1 MIIEKVISEAYRKLK
16 KSGIKTAKL
25 DSEILMSKV
34 IQKDRAFVILNSD
47 YDLKKNLLN
56 SYKDLIQKR
65 SIGTPVSYLT
75 GTKNFWNYDFKIN
88 KNVLI
93 PRPDTELIIQEILN
107 LTKNK
112 NKLRFLDVGTGSG
125 CIILTILKERKDFY
139 GIGIDISKKSLDLA
153 KINRDNLGVKN
164 RLKFLKSDIDN
175 FNYGKYDLIISN
187 PPYIKQRV
195 LKCLEKDVINF
206 EPKCALDGGLNGLSE
221 IRKVISKSSELI
233 KKKGFLILEIGFDQK
248 KSVKKIL
255 NDKGFYIKEMVKDLA
270 NNDRCIISVKI

>member
-125 CIILTILKERKDFY
+125 CIILTILKE
-139 GIGIDISKKSLDLA
+139 
-153 KINRDNLGVKN
+153 
-164 RLKFLKSDIDN
+164 
-175 FNYGKYDLIISN
+175 
-187 PPYIKQRV
+187 
-195 LKCLEKDVINF
+195 
-206 EPKCALDGGLNGLSE
+206 
-221 IRKVISKSSELI
+221 
-233 KKKGFLILEIGFDQK
+233 
-248 KSVKKIL
+248 
-255 NDKGFYIKEMVKDLA
+255 
-270 NNDRCIISVKI
+270 

>member
-187 PPYIKQRV
+187 PPYIKKLHLKYLERDV
-195 LKCLEKDVINF
+195 LDY
-206 EPKCALDGGLNGLSE
+206 EPILALNGGLDGISE
-221 IRKVISKSSELI
+221 IRKVINKSSELI
-233 KKKGFLILEIGFDQK
+233 KINGKLILEIAFNQK
-248 KSVKKIL
+248 NLVKKIL
-255 NDKGFYIKEMVKDLA
+255 RDKGFYINNVLKDYA
-270 NNDRCIISVKI
+270 NNDRCIISTKI

>member
-187 PPYIKQRV
+187 PPYIRHYD
-195 LKCLEKDVINF
+195 LKYLERDVVNF
-206 EPKCALDGGLNGLSE
+206 EPKLALNGGIDGLSE
-221 IRKVISKSSELI
+221 IRKVINKSSVLV
-233 KKKGFLILEIGFDQK
+233 KKNGKLILEIGFNQK
-248 KSVKKIL
+248 NNVKKIL
-255 NDKGFYIKEMVKDLA
+255 KKKGFYINKVLKDLA
-270 NNDRCIISVKI
+270 KNYRCIISTKL